1 VITDFNQ
8 SSGSYNS
15 SEGDKIDLSA
25 ILGSIFG
32 QAGTHVA
39 EDYVRIGMI
48 GGLATLQVDVSG
60 GGANHDNHNWQN
72 VATLTGVTVGATI
85 DVVLDQAQQH
95 HAFTVATA

>member
-1 VITDFNQ
+1 
-8 SSGSYNS
+8 
-15 SEGDKIDLSA
+15 
-25 ILGSIFG
+25 
-32 QAGTHVA
+32 
-39 EDYVRIGMI
+39 MI